1 MRAVALTGLII
12 VGCGAS
18 SAFLTL
24 VANSQSLAPIPL
36 TPAQSTTAT
45 VNDERVVPR
54 GNEKP
59 SFDCAQAKSAPARLI
74 CADAELAQLDGELG
88 VAFQKRKAQISTP
101 DQSKLVADQLAWIR
115 ARNTRCDLDGKGNAA
130 IEVLAGAK
138 PCMEDAIRERIAFL
152 TNTVPTAA
160 PPATEPLVPLPSRAG
175 AAPNVGSDD
184 MDEAVAAYYGC
195 VRRVAAAMALAS
207 GEPAETIAKGA
218 QGSCSDELGKL
229 NNVLTLMRSAGA
241 LTDLG
246 LTKLTETAEEQAS
259 NRAVAA
265 VIAARAL
272 VKDRSDRAEAFAN
285 CTVAKA
291 DAMALA
297 SSEPAEKVA
306 KAAVALCWKEAQAFA
321 EADART
327 VGRHASTDS
336 IEEAESIASRALV
349 ARIVA
354 ARSSRL
360 H

>member
-1 MRAVALTGLII
+1 MRAVALAGLIVI
-12 VGCGAS
+12 CCGAS

-36 TPAQSTTAT
+36 TPAQSTT
-45 VNDERVVPR
+45 
-54 GNEKP
+54 
-59 SFDCAQAKSAPARLI
+59 
-74 CADAELAQLDGELG
+74 
-88 VAFQKRKAQISTP
+88 
-101 DQSKLVADQLAWIR
+101 
-115 ARNTRCDLDGKGNAA
+115 
-130 IEVLAGAK
+130 
-138 PCMEDAIRERIAFL
+138 
-152 TNTVPTAA
+152 
-160 PPATEPLVPLPSRAG
+160 
-175 AAPNVGSDD
+175 PNVGSDD

-218 QGSCSDELGKL
+218 QGSCSDKLGKL

-246 LTKLTETAEEQAS
+246 LTKLTEMAEEQAS
-259 NRAVAA
+259 NRALAA
-265 VIAARAL
+265 VIAARAQA
-272 VKDRSDRAEAFAN
+272 KDQSDRAEAFVN
-285 CTVAKA
+285 CTTANA
-291 DAMALA
+291 DTLALA

-327 VGRHASTDS
+327 VGRHASTGS
-336 IEEAESIASRALV
+336 IEEVESIASRELV

-354 ARSSRL
+354 ARNSRL